1 MSTSFSPSRPTSQV
15 FYNRFGSWLAAC
27 EEAGVQS
34 GERLRDNY
42 VRGWLNVE
50 LGALVVEFLFSI
62 EHDGSLADFRTWL
75 GERPD
80 APSEATVRKRLGG
93 WDDMKRNAIER
104 IVADGRLSELLD
116 VCE

>member
-1 MSTSFSPSRPTSQV
+1 M
-15 FYNRFGSWLAAC
+15 
-27 EEAGVQS
+27 
-34 GERLRDNY
+34 
-42 VRGWLNVE
+42 NVE